1 MIPIEQLLIKTLK
14 NLPNAK
20 QIKGQMLIDAWPNVV
35 GLQIAAKAKA
45 TMFENGILFVWV
57 RDSVWAQHLS
67 LQKKQI
73 VGSLNKAVRTD
84 ILTNIHYQV
93 GGKEPVFIQI
103 NQPQKKENWR
113 EEMLEEQILTRIEKA
128 FENVPLT
135 QELEKIIKGFFI
147 SQQKRIQWY
156 RQQGYPSCSICGMPI
171 VTAQREEIC
180 LCCKTENNGQTK
192 SS

>member
-1 MIPIEQLLIKTLK
+1 MISIEQLLIKTLK
-14 NLPNAK
+14 NLPNPK
-20 QIKGQMLIDAWPNVV
+20 QIKGQMLIDTWPDVV

-45 TMFENGILFVWV
+45 TMFQNGILFVWV

-113 EEMLEEQILTRIEKA
+113 EEMLKEQILTRIEKA

-135 QELEKIIKGFFI
+135 QELEEIIKGFFI

-156 RQQGYPSCSICGMPI
+156 RQRGYPSCSICGMPI

-180 LCCKTENNGQTK
+180 LCCKTENTGQTK